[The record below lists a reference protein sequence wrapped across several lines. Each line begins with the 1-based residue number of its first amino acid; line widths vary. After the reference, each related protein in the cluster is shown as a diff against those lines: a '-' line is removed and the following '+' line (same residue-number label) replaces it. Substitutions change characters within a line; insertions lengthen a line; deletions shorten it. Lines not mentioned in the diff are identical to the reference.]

1 MGITL
6 DTVDAEETA
15 RGQTPAVWRTA
26 GGKGEKTNGPALLD
40 LDEPDDICHSVDLWT
55 SPSASGASFPVGT
68 PAPETDNT
76 GAGES
81 ISLETSGTNFAN
93 VLFAPNSAIAE
104 TIAQKLES
112 QGLHDYAEKLR
123 RCHQRWTVLR
133 CKQCGRRYRFPERC
147 KLRFCPN
154 CQHFLSKK
162 RQQDLEW
169 WVRMLKQPKHVVL
182 TVRNAGELTPD
193 YIKWVKKCFSRLRR
207 RRFAKGWKSGI
218 YSIEVT
224 NEGRGWHVHLHAL
237 IEAQWIDAKEL
248 ARQWADIVGQDFA
261 IVWVKDARG
270 KETVKEILKY
280 AVKGN
285 QVAEWT
291 PEEVA
296 QYVRSVEG
304 VRLFGRFGSL
314 TGELE
319 RWKEETE
326 DLVEHGFRCECGS
339 EDFDVIR
346 DLDYLTALKLAKGP
360 PEAWDQ
366 YLNER
371 LIEEVVS
378 LLD

>member
-1 MGITL
+1 MNAE
-6 DTVDAEETA
+6 DTTGA
-15 RGQTPAVWRTA
+15 QTPTEWRPV
-26 GGKGEKTNGPALLD
+26 GGKGRQATGPALLD
-40 LDEPDDICHSVDLWT
+40 MDEPDEPFDSVDLWA
-55 SPSASGASFPVGT
+55 PASASGASFPEGT
-68 PAPETDNT
+68 PAPESDNT

-112 QGLHDYAEKLR
+112 QGLTEYAEKLR
-123 RCHQRWTVLR
+123 ECHQKWTVLR
-133 CKQCGRRYRFPERC
+133 CRECGRRYRFPTRC

-154 CQHFLSKK
+154 CQHFLSRK

-169 WVRMLKQPKHVVL
+169 WIRQLNQPKHVVL
-182 TVRNAGELTPD
+182 TVRNTGKLSAD
-193 YIKWVKKCFSRLRR
+193 YIRWVKSCFARLRR
-207 RRFAKGWKSGI
+207 RKFAKGWRSGI

-237 IEAQWIDAKEL
+237 IEAKWIDAKEL
-248 ARQWADIVGQDFA
+248 ARQWASVVGQDFA

-285 QVAEWT
+285 QIAAWT

-296 QYVRSVEG
+296 QYVQAVEG
-304 VRLFGRFGSL
+304 VRLFGRFGGL

-319 RWKEETE
+319 KWKREIEE
-326 DLVEHGFRCECGS
+326 LVDTGFRCDCGS
-339 EDFDVIR
+339 DQFDVIR
-346 DLDYLTALKLAKGP
+346 DLDYITALKLAKGP
-360 PEAWDQ
+360 PDFWDQ

-371 LIEEVVS
+371 LIDEVVS